1 MLETLHLVHPRSPV
15 GGTND
20 HNCPSVHH
28 TVHEGQQGGNDG
40 GKDLVTAAAV
50 GGACRHK
57 AIQLIQ
63 EDDGGR
69 PPCSLP
75 HPPSIGQQGE
85 REEEED
91 AGKQVGE
98 VYMQQEEEDQA
109 GKMTRAPFLQF
120 AKPKVLVSRV
130 KKNKDKV
137 LQAAKTSNMEA
148 EKDACIP
155 HQIAA

>member
-15 GGTND
+15 GGTDD

-40 GKDLVTAAAV
+40 RKDLVTAAAV

-85 REEEED
+85 SEEEED

-109 GKMTRAPFLQF
+109 GKMTRGTIF
-120 AKPKVLVSRV
+120 AVC
-130 KKNKDKV
+130 
-137 LQAAKTSNMEA
+137 QT
-148 EKDACIP
+148 
-155 HQIAA
+155 